1 MKVYII
7 NHDLVSLFAMQYKL
21 QQIDIFDYIMVC
33 DDLSRAQHFIL
44 NEDNR
49 TLLSYIFIIN
59 MHADS
64 SPERRLLHN
73 LCNVAKNELKFYIVS
88 DYYETKMGEVIKK
101 YPIVRGILDRPINK
115 ESLLNMVTNETGGT
129 QSVRV

>member
-7 NHDLVSLFAMQYKL
+7 DRDLVSLFAMQYKL

-44 NEDNR
+44 NEDNC

-59 MHADS
+59 MRADS
-64 SPERRLLHN
+64 SPERRLLRN
-73 LCNVAKNELKFYIVS
+73 LCHVAKSELKFYLFSDSYSPKVNEIVK
-88 DYYETKMGEVIKK
+88 D
-101 YPIVRGILDRPINK
+101 YPIVRGLLDSPIHK
-115 ESLLNMVTNETGGT
+115 ESLLNMLSKGTCETH
-129 QSVRV
+129 SVRV